1 MDNKIDISSLCSLY
15 VEVYYENIFLGT
27 ATAFIVENKVKEQY
41 LITNR
46 HVVTGRNNIDN
57 KVMDKMGAIPNKL
70 IVQIPE
76 YHKEDDMFIWNQWQI
91 NLYKNGKERW
101 LEHPRL
107 KNKMDVIAIKLEKMV
122 SNMCYLIEET
132 NYLCSICD
140 NIKIIGYPFGYKVNK
155 KEGYYGIW
163 ISGTIASE
171 PLVNLEV
178 KGIEGELP
186 AFLIDARTREG
197 TSGSPVIYYN
207 RQGLLPMNSGF
218 SIQNEAVRIPI
229 GIYSGRITSD
239 SDLGIVWKWKVLH
252 EIIEQ

>member
-1 MDNKIDISSLCSLY
+1 
-15 VEVYYENIFLGT
+15 
-27 ATAFIVENKVKEQY
+27 
-41 LITNR
+41 
-46 HVVTGRNNIDN
+46 
-57 KVMDKMGAIPNKL
+57 MGAIPSKL

-101 LEHPRL
+101 LEHPTQ
-107 KNKMDVIAIKLEKMV
+107 KNKMDVIAIKLEKTV
-122 SNMCYLIEET
+122 SNMCYSIEGN
-132 NYLCSICD
+132 NYLCTICD
-140 NIKIIGYPFGYKVNK
+140 NIKIIGYPFGYNVNK

-163 ISGTIASE
+163 ISGAIASE

-207 RQGLLPMNSGF
+207 RQGLLPMNNGF
-218 SIQNEAVRIPI
+218 SI
-229 GIYSGRITSD
+229 
-239 SDLGIVWKWKVLH
+239 
-252 EIIEQ
+252 